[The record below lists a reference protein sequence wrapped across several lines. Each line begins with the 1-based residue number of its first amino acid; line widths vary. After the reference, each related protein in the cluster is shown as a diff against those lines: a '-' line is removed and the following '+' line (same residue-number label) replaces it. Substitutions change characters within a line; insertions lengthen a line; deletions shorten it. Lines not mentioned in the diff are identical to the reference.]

1 MDADQLKPDYGKG
14 QEHFSKRTVF
24 KSKKNWSETR
34 WFPFS
39 VKFLFVS
46 ILTQARIVYTSTE
59 NKKGSVLIE
68 RSVSLDSV
76 MIWDPNNSPV
86 EHFFLQLNITYFTS
100 AEVLAY
106 WQQ

>member
-1 MDADQLKPDYGKG
+1 MDADKLKPDYGKG